1 MNIKVWTV
9 PNFITTLRVILV
21 PFVIICF
28 YEGCQKPVEGMSD
41 NRWVWWLVSL
51 NLLGICELT
60 DIIDGYLARFM
71 HQVSEF
77 GKLLDPLCDSL
88 VRFSI
93 FLALSQFGIIPEW
106 TIYIF
111 FYRDLTVAYLRI
123 LAMSKGVVFAAR
135 LSGKIKAVV
144 QGVGI
149 FIIVGIKFFESLNI
163 DMLFG
168 YCERENCILGVMI
181 IVCVITIWSGLD
193 YAYKIFSL
201 ADSNKTEN

>member
-1 MNIKVWTV
+1 VKIKIWTI
-9 PNFITTLRVILV
+9 PNFITSLRVILV
-21 PFVIICF
+21 PFVIFCF
-28 YEGCQKPVEGMSD
+28 YEGSQVPTVGMPD

-60 DIIDGYLARFM
+60 DIVDGYLARFM

-93 FLALSQFGIIPEW
+93 FLALSQLDIVPDW
-106 TIYIF
+106 TVYIF
-111 FYRDLTVAYLRI
+111 FYRDLSVAYLRI

-135 LSGKIKAVV
+135 LSGKIKAIV

-149 FIIVGIKFFESLNI
+149 FIIVGIQFFNSLGI

-168 YCERENCILGVMI
+168 YCEKEKCILYVMVL
-181 IVCVITIWSGLD
+181 VCAVTIWSGLD

-201 ADSNKTEN
+201 EDNNKAEN

>member
-1 MNIKVWTV
+1 MNIKIWTI
-9 PNFITTLRVILV
+9 PNFITSLRVILV
-21 PFVIICF
+21 PFVIFCF
-28 YEGCQKPVEGMSD
+28 YEGSQAPTVGMPD

-60 DIIDGYLARFM
+60 DIVDGYLARFM

-93 FLALSQFGIIPEW
+93 FLALSQLNIVPDW
-106 TIYIF
+106 TVYIF
-111 FYRDLTVAYLRI
+111 FYRDLSVAYLRI

-135 LSGKIKAVV
+135 LSGKIKAIV

-149 FIIVGIKFFESLNI
+149 FIIVGIEFFDSLKI

-168 YCERENCILGVMI
+168 YCEKEKCVLYVMVL
-181 IVCVITIWSGLD
+181 VCAVTIWSGLG

-201 ADSNKTEN
+201 EDNKKAEN

>member
-1 MNIKVWTV
+1 MNIKIWTI
-9 PNFITTLRVILV
+9 PNFITSLRVILV
-21 PFVIICF
+21 PFVIFCF
-28 YEGCQKPVEGMSD
+28 YEGSQAPTVGMPD

-60 DIIDGYLARFM
+60 DIVDGYLARFM

-93 FLALSQFGIIPEW
+93 FLALSQLNIVPDW
-106 TIYIF
+106 TVYIF
-111 FYRDLTVAYLRI
+111 FYRDLSVAYLRI

-135 LSGKIKAVV
+135 LSGKIKAIV

-149 FIIVGIKFFESLNI
+149 FIIVGIEFFDSLKI

-168 YCERENCILGVMI
+168 YCEKEKCVLYVMVL
-181 IVCVITIWSGLD
+181 VCAVTIWSGLD

-201 ADSNKTEN
+201 EDNNKAEN

>member
-1 MNIKVWTV
+1 MNIKIWTI
-9 PNFITTLRVILV
+9 PNFITSLRVILV
-21 PFVIICF
+21 PFVIFCF
-28 YEGCQKPVEGMSD
+28 YEGSQAPTVGMPD

-60 DIIDGYLARFM
+60 DIVDGYLARFM

-93 FLALSQFGIIPEW
+93 FLALSQLNIVPDW
-106 TIYIF
+106 TVYIF
-111 FYRDLTVAYLRI
+111 FYRDLSVAYLRI

-135 LSGKIKAVV
+135 LSGKIKAIV

-149 FIIVGIKFFESLNI
+149 FIIVGIEFFDSLKI

-168 YCERENCILGVMI
+168 YCEKEKCVLYVMVL
-181 IVCVITIWSGLD
+181 VCAVTIWSGLD

-201 ADSNKTEN
+201 EDNNKADN